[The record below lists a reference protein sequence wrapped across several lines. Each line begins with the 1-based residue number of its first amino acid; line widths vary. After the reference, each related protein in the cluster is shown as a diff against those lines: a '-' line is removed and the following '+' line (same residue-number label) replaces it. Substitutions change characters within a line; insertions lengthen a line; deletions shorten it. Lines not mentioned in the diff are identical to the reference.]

1 MKFVGVIFVLC
12 FIGGLE
18 GFKSRG
24 MKSYPGKGGRA
35 SEDYPSPM
43 EVMNEDVERSFI
55 GRSEQT
61 SGSSE
66 EESGSMEDED
76 ECIKPDFYKL
86 LSVFRGFPK
95 TDSREI
101 NGYEAY
107 LYEPLL
113 DQFWDTKDSIG
124 VDKALNI
131 FMRDLSRSVFIDRYH
146 CKGTQLNQIL
156 ISILK
161 KKSHGLFLE
170 GMKSITDAFE
180 QMHPKSNTRRSSYKD
195 MENTKTY
202 NHALIPKVYTV
213 LFDML
218 HMTLT
223 GHLETGEL
231 GDVACY
237 LRFVRENLK
246 SEAEADVA
254 PLEQI
259 KQLFAEW
266 STQDFS
272 YVFQCTDP
280 RRVVEVY
287 KENWEMVILP
297 EDENELFQLVS
308 GALKKI
314 IPRDRKTLHSVL
326 TRTIQKFVVR
336 VLKELKPF
344 YDAQSVDEMVEFFQK
359 SLSADQLQFA
369 EQLVQS
375 LDLFGSDDMS
385 SEITTEFTPTT
396 PNVYKSTT
404 PNVYKSFRREIGGKT
419 STPSPTSGGS
429 ESNEDDYGSGED
441 KDKCIKPAFYKLL
454 SFFRKFPKTES
465 KEMIGYDAATYEPLL
480 DKFWKKKEKA
490 GLDKAIRIF
499 MGDFSKTLLADRYQ
513 CKGTQLNQMMIDV
526 LRNTTTN
533 FMAGAWNEIQTV
545 IDQLGSTISVPKP
558 SIKGKRSERV
568 GKNDMKDPKSRLGK
582 IVGKVFWVLQQT
594 LREDVAYHLEKTE
607 LYDVACFLEFVRGEV
622 RSEVETG
629 ASLAQVKNQ
638 LSKWS
643 TQYFPDVFE
652 CTDPRRI
659 VNIYGKEW
667 REVNLPENENKLFQ
681 HFSEVMKKIIPR
693 LGKGRHSAT
702 AVMDDLHITLTRTT
716 HKFAMKVITQLKPF
730 LDARSTSE
738 MLVFFTKFLTPEKLQ
753 FAERLIRSLNIFDQ
767 TPTMGPT
774 LAPTAAPTWAPTEAP
789 TMAPTSAPT
798 MAPTSAPTMAPT
810 SAPTMAPTSA
820 PTMAPTSAPTMAP
833 TSAPTMAPTSAPTMA
848 PTSAPTMAP
857 TSAPTMAP
865 TAAPTLAPTK
875 EPTMAPTAAPT
886 LAPTAAPTL
895 VPTTAPTKAQT
906 AVTTIPPTLA
916 PTLPPTEDTTTAPSE
931 TRKRNNYQRR
941 LMLQNIKKFLSKK
954 WSRNE

>member
-43 EVMNEDVERSFI
+43 EERNEDVELSVT

-66 EESGSMEDED
+66 EEFGSMEDEAK
-76 ECIKPDFYKL
+76 CVKPDFYKL

-95 TDSREI
+95 TESREM
-101 NGYEAY
+101 NGYESD

-113 DQFWDTKDSIG
+113 DQFWDTKDKVG
-124 VDKALNI
+124 VDKALDI
-131 FMRDLSRSVFIDRYH
+131 FMKDFSRSLFVERYH
-146 CKGTQLNQIL
+146 CKGTQLNQIV

-161 KKSHGLFLE
+161 SKSNRFMPEELKSFKSAIDKIKPISNDGKNASKDLLD
-170 GMKSITDAFE
+170 MKNPKTKVEDIVIDAFMVVYAILHE
-180 QMHPKSNTRRSSYKD
+180 NAAFG
-195 MENTKTY
+195 MESQE
-202 NHALIPKVYTV
+202 
-213 LFDML
+213 FS
-218 HMTLT
+218 
-223 GHLETGEL
+223 
-231 GDVACY
+231 DVACY

-246 SEAEADVA
+246 SEAEAEVT

-404 PNVYKSFRREIGGKT
+404 PNVYKSTTPNVYKSTTPNVYKSFRREIGGKT

-454 SFFRKFPKTES
+454 SFFRKFPKTEN

-753 FAERLIRSLNIFDQ
+753 FAERLIRSLDIFDQ
-767 TPTMGPT
+767 KPTMG
-774 LAPTAAPTWAPTEAP
+774 
-789 TMAPTSAPT
+789 
-798 MAPTSAPTMAPT
+798 
-810 SAPTMAPTSA
+810 
-820 PTMAPTSAPTMAP
+820 
-833 TSAPTMAPTSAPTMA
+833 
-848 PTSAPTMAP
+848 
-857 TSAPTMAP
+857 
-865 TAAPTLAPTK
+865 
-875 EPTMAPTAAPT
+875 PTAAPT
-886 LAPTAAPTL
+886 LAPTAAPTMAPTAAPTMAPTAAPTMAPTEAPTMAPTAAPTAAPTL
-895 VPTTAPTKAQT
+895 APTEAPTTAPTEAPTKAPIV
-906 AVTTIPPTLA
+906 ATTIPPTLA
-916 PTLPPTEDTTTAPSE
+916 PTEDTTTAPSE
-931 TRKRNNYQRR
+931 TRKRHNYQRR

-954 WSRNE
+954 WSRDG

>member
-12 FIGGLE
+12 FIE
-18 GFKSRG
+18 V
-24 MKSYPGKGGRA
+24 
-35 SEDYPSPM
+35 SPM
-43 EVMNEDVERSFI
+43 EQRNEDVELSVT

-66 EESGSMEDED
+66 EESGSMEDEAK
-76 ECIKPDFYKL
+76 CIKPDFYKL

-95 TDSREI
+95 TESREL
-101 NGYEAY
+101 NGYEAD
-107 LYEPLL
+107 LFEPLL
-113 DQFWDTKDSIG
+113 DQFWDTKDKIG
-124 VDKALNI
+124 VDKALDI
-131 FMRDLSRSVFIDRYH
+131 FMKDFSRSLFVERYH
-146 CKGTQLNQIL
+146 CKGTQLNQII

-161 KKSHGLFLE
+161 IRSNSFMPEELISFKSAIDQIKPKSKDGKNSSKDLLD
-170 GMKSITDAFE
+170 MKNPKTKVEDIVTDAFMVVYAILHE
-180 QMHPKSNTRRSSYKD
+180 NAPFG
-195 MENTKTY
+195 MESQE
-202 NHALIPKVYTV
+202 
-213 LFDML
+213 FS
-218 HMTLT
+218 
-223 GHLETGEL
+223 
-231 GDVACY
+231 DVACY
-237 LRFVRENLK
+237 LRFVRQNLRR
-246 SEAEADVA
+246 EAEADVTT
-254 PLEQI
+254 LEQI
-259 KQLFAEW
+259 KQMFAEW
-266 STQDFS
+266 STRDFPS
-272 YVFQCTDP
+272 VFQCTDP
-280 RRVVEVY
+280 RRVVEIY
-287 KENWEMVILP
+287 RENWQGINLPEKENEV
-297 EDENELFQLVS
+297 FQLVS
-308 GALKKI
+308 RSLKKFL
-314 IPRDRKTLHSVL
+314 PKFRKDLQTLYDTLHITLS
-326 TRTIQKFVVR
+326 RTIQKFVVK
-336 VLKELKPF
+336 VFNELKPF
-344 YDAQSVDEMVEFFQK
+344 HEAQSDDEMVEFFQK
-359 SLSADQLQFA
+359 FLSSDPSELQFA
-369 EQLVQS
+369 EKLVKS
-375 LDLFGSDDMS
+375 LDIFGNDDMS
-385 SEITTEFTPTT
+385 SEITTKSTP
-396 PNVYKSTT
+396 TT

-419 STPSPTSGGS
+419 STPSPSSGGS
-429 ESNEDDYGSGED
+429 ESNEDDSGSGED

-454 SFFRKFPKTES
+454 SFFRRFPKTDS
-465 KEMIGYDAATYEPLL
+465 KEMTGYDAATYEPLL
-480 DKFWKKKEKA
+480 DKFWKKKGKS

-558 SIKGKRSERV
+558 SIKGKRATRG

-659 VNIYGKEW
+659 VRIYGEEW

-738 MLVFFTKFLTPEKLQ
+738 MLVFFTKFLSPEKLQ
-753 FAERLIRSLNIFDQ
+753 FAERLIRSLDIFDQ
-767 TPTMGPT
+767 TPTMG
-774 LAPTAAPTWAPTEAP
+774 
-789 TMAPTSAPT
+789 
-798 MAPTSAPTMAPT
+798 
-810 SAPTMAPTSA
+810 
-820 PTMAPTSAPTMAP
+820 
-833 TSAPTMAPTSAPTMA
+833 
-848 PTSAPTMAP
+848 
-857 TSAPTMAP
+857 
-865 TAAPTLAPTK
+865 
-875 EPTMAPTAAPT
+875 PTAAPT
-886 LAPTAAPTL
+886 LAPTAAPTWAQTEA
-895 VPTTAPTKAQT
+895 PTMAPTAAPTMAPTASPTMAPTEAPTMAPTLAPTAAPTLAPTEAPTKAPMV
-906 AVTTIPPTLA
+906 ATTIPPTLA
-916 PTLPPTEDTTTAPSE
+916 PTEDTTTVPSE

-954 WSRNE
+954 WSRDG

>member
-43 EVMNEDVERSFI
+43 EERNEDVELSVT

-66 EESGSMEDED
+66 EEFGSMEDEAK
-76 ECIKPDFYKL
+76 CVKPDFYKL

-95 TDSREI
+95 TESREM
-101 NGYEAY
+101 NGYESD

-113 DQFWDTKDSIG
+113 DQFWDTKDKVG
-124 VDKALNI
+124 VDKALDI
-131 FMRDLSRSVFIDRYH
+131 FMKDFSRSVFIDRYH

-246 SEAEADVA
+246 SEAEAEVT

-404 PNVYKSFRREIGGKT
+404 PNVYKSTTPNVYKSTTPNVYKSFRREIGGKT

-454 SFFRKFPKTES
+454 SFFRKFPKTEN

-753 FAERLIRSLNIFDQ
+753 FAERLIRSLDIFDQ
-767 TPTMGPT
+767 KPTMG
-774 LAPTAAPTWAPTEAP
+774 
-789 TMAPTSAPT
+789 
-798 MAPTSAPTMAPT
+798 
-810 SAPTMAPTSA
+810 
-820 PTMAPTSAPTMAP
+820 
-833 TSAPTMAPTSAPTMA
+833 
-848 PTSAPTMAP
+848 
-857 TSAPTMAP
+857 
-865 TAAPTLAPTK
+865 
-875 EPTMAPTAAPT
+875 PTAAPT
-886 LAPTAAPTL
+886 LAPTAAPTMAPTAAPTMAPTAAPTMAPTEAPTMAPTAAPTAAPTL
-895 VPTTAPTKAQT
+895 APTEAPTTAPTEAPTKAPIV
-906 AVTTIPPTLA
+906 ATTIPPTLA
-916 PTLPPTEDTTTAPSE
+916 PTEDTTTAPSE
-931 TRKRNNYQRR
+931 TRKRHNYQRR

-954 WSRNE
+954 WSRDG